1 MAMPI
6 ARGPG
11 PEARILLYI
20 SAAFSAQARGFG
32 FGFGPR
38 ARSAMAASAIVLPD
52 GRVSF
57 EARIVR
63 PGVLEHDGRFRPE
76 SIGLELGRA
85 SRIPSPEPIMVLSI
99 DPGGHVDQWNRRQRD
114 AGDVFVQPGD
124 RLVAVNG
131 HHSHDYIC
139 DELSW
144 KRLVVL
150 DFLRPAPR
158 VAG

>member
-1 MAMPI
+1 M
-6 ARGPG
+6 
-11 PEARILLYI
+11 
-20 SAAFSAQARGFG
+20 
-32 FGFGPR
+32 
-38 ARSAMAASAIVLPD
+38 
-52 GRVSF
+52 SF

-76 SIGLELGRA
+76 SIGLELVTRA
-85 SRIPSPEPIMVLSI
+85 STTPSSEPIMVQSI

-124 RLVAVNG
+124 VLVAVNG
-131 HHSHDYIC
+131 HHSHDYIR

-150 DFLRPAPR
+150 DFLRAAPR

>member
-1 MAMPI
+1 
-6 ARGPG
+6 
-11 PEARILLYI
+11 
-20 SAAFSAQARGFG
+20 
-32 FGFGPR
+32 
-38 ARSAMAASAIVLPD
+38 MAASAIVLPD

-76 SIGLELGRA
+76 SIGLELVTRA
-85 SRIPSPEPIMVLSI
+85 STIPSSEPIMVLSI

-131 HHSHDYIC
+131 HHSHDYIR
-139 DELSW
+139 DELIW

-150 DFLRPAPR
+150 DFLRAAPR